1 MTLNKLVNKIRD
13 ELNEVDKI
21 VVRMDFIENKG
32 PVDIRVTKTEFR
44 NHLKGINR
52 NEELNIFFEDDTMI
66 VNTLPGVNNNV

>member
-1 MTLNKLVNKIRD
+1 MTVSDVRKGI
-13 ELNEVDKI
+13 NEVDKI

-32 PVDIRVTKTEFR
+32 PVDIRVTKTEFK

-52 NEELNIFFEDDTMI
+52 NEELNIFFENDTMI